1 MRRVAQGKHAAPKRA
16 EDNEARLL
24 DQESERLGHGPK
36 RMKREPERLDQ
47 EPERV
52 GQEPELVDQESVRL
66 GHEPK
71 RMKREPEQLD
81 QEPERVSREPEQLD
95 QEPERLDQEP
105 ERTSPEPVRMSQ
117 EPARL
122 GQNPKP
128 VPRRR
133 KRRGGGSILSNLLI
147 IAGVIL
153 LGIAGFMWGQ
163 AQWRYHEQDKVNKQ
177 LAAYATVYDEE
188 AETKSDGEKT
198 GPKPP
203 EVDWEGLKAI
213 NTDIVAWLQMPGTEV
228 NYPIYQA
235 KDNNRYLR
243 NSATGEWSVGGQLFN
258 DFECTRPGLVDA
270 LTLTYGHHMLDGTM
284 FKQIAEMDDQETFD
298 EVKTVWYVTEQ
309 KAWLLEPLLL
319 YYTHPDDEEVR
330 KFNWTSTDEFRD
342 YLNKRLERAVTKRED
357 AGKIIGSTK
366 HVLALITCNYYDG
379 YGRTV
384 LLCVPKE
391 EAEAAIGQAS

>member
-1 MRRVAQGKHAAPKRA
+1 MKNVAQGKHAAPKRV
-16 EDNEARLL
+16 EETEAKLL
-24 DQESERLGHGPK
+24 NQ
-36 RMKREPERLDQ
+36 
-47 EPERV
+47 
-52 GQEPELVDQESVRL
+52 
-66 GHEPK
+66 
-71 RMKREPEQLD
+71 
-81 QEPERVSREPEQLD
+81 
-95 QEPERLDQEP
+95 
-105 ERTSPEPVRMSQ
+105 EPVRLSRDPMQ
-117 EPARL
+117 A
-122 GQNPKP
+122 
-128 VPRRR
+128 PRRR

-163 AQWRYHEQDKVNKQ
+163 AQWRYYEQDKVNKK
-177 LAAYATVYDEE
+177 LAAYTTIYDDEV
-188 AETKSDGEKT
+188 ETTSDGKT

-203 EVDWEGLKAI
+203 DVDWEGLKAI
-213 NTDIVAWLQMPGTEV
+213 NTDIVAWLHMPGTEV

-235 KDNNRYLR
+235 KDNERYLR
-243 NSATGEWSVGGQLFN
+243 NSATGEWVEGGQLFN

-270 LTLTYGHHMLDGTM
+270 LTLTYGHHMLDGSM
-284 FKQIAEMDDQETFD
+284 FMQVAEMDDQETFD
-298 EVKTVWYVTEQ
+298 DVKIVWYVTEK

-330 KFNWTSTDEFRD
+330 KFNWTSVEEFHD
-342 YLNKRLERAVTKRED
+342 YLNKRLQQAVTKRED

-391 EAEAAIGQAS
+391 EVDAATGQAS

>member
-1 MRRVAQGKHAAPKRA
+1 MRRVAQGKHAAPKRV
-16 EDNEARLL
+16 EDSEARLL
-24 DQESERLGHGPK
+24 DQE
-36 RMKREPERLDQ
+36 ERLDQ
-47 EPERV
+47 EEH
-52 GQEPELVDQESVRL
+52 LD
-66 GHEPK
+66 HEPK
-71 RMKREPEQLD
+71 RMKREPERVD
-81 QEPERVSREPEQLD
+81 QEPELMERGPERVD
-95 QEPERLDQEP
+95 QEPEL
-105 ERTSPEPVRMSQ
+105 VSQ
-117 EPARL
+117 S
-122 GQNPKP
+122 PKP
-128 VPRRR
+128 ASRRR
-133 KRRGGGSILSNLLI
+133 KRRSGGRLLSNLLI
-147 IAGVIL
+147 IAGVVL

-177 LAAYATVYDEE
+177 LAAYVTVHDDEAE
-188 AETKSDGEKT
+188 AETESDGKKS

-213 NTDIVAWLQMPGTEV
+213 NSDIVAWLEMPGTEV

-235 KDNNRYLR
+235 KDNDRYLR

-284 FKQIAEMDDQETFD
+284 FMQVAEMDNQETFD
-298 EVKTVWYVTEQ
+298 KVKIVWYVTEE
-309 KAWLLEPLLL
+309 KAWRLEPLLL

-357 AGKIIGSTK
+357 ADKIIGSTK
-366 HVLALITCNYYDG
+366 HVLALITCNYYEG

-391 EAEAAIGQAS
+391 EADAAIGQAS